1 MSDQS
6 TTTRIDSKHGLP
18 SQPYPDIGISAKMY
32 VERMNDYFELQ
43 VELGNTSM
51 NKDGVKQLT
60 FLNNITAAPGNSL
73 QLYRKRMKDMNQAI
87 TYDDLVNE
95 FKRSNTNLAEQENIM
110 TTLTY
115 RLRPDTSIYQH
126 EEAVNKHV
134 QKFNELY
141 NQLEDTR
148 DDARMRDAF
157 LHSLHPALTSQV
169 KSLLVSQQ
177 KSYDKATLFDVQ
189 QLAIANANAVQDK
202 WIQYRSNARDRQ
214 SGVKRPYQ
222 PPASL
227 QTRVSHI
234 QNAYSNE
241 HDNSSSNSNTSSVNT
256 INYQP
261 QRSNNKQL
269 IDMIMKYCEAHNLC
283 KWCKQVKHLPDGE
296 RCYKVKQPARIDNN
310 ELMSF
315 AQSRGITL
323 NMRGRQN

>member
-1 MSDQS
+1 M
-6 TTTRIDSKHGLP
+6 TAPDSKHGLP
-18 SQPYPDIGISAKMY
+18 SKSYPDIGISAKMY

-43 VELGNTSM
+43 VSLGNTSM
-51 NKDGVKQLT
+51 SNDNVRQLT
-60 FLNNITAAPGNSL
+60 FLNNVTGAPGNSL
-73 QLYRKRMKDMNQAI
+73 QLYRKRMKDMHRDI
-87 TYDDLVNE
+87 TYNDLVTE

-115 RLRPDTSIYQH
+115 RLRPDTNIYQH

-157 LHSLHPALTSQV
+157 LHSLHPALNSQV

-177 KSYDKATLFDVQ
+177 KSTDRATLFDVQ

-214 SGVKRPYQ
+214 AGVKRPYQ
-222 PPASL
+222 QPSTPA
-227 QTRVSHI
+227 RVNNIH
-234 QNAYSNE
+234 NAYGNDTNE
-241 HDNSSSNSNTSSVNT
+241 YNDSSSTSSINAV
-256 INYQP
+256 NYQP
-261 QRSNNKQL
+261 QRSNNRQL
-269 IDMIMKYCEAHNLC
+269 IDTVIQYCEAHNLC
-283 KWCKQVKHLPDGE
+283 RWCKQSKHLAEGE
-296 RCYKVKQPARIDNN
+296 RCYKVKRPARINN
-310 ELMSF
+310 DELMAF
-315 AQSRGITL
+315 AQSRGINL

>member
-1 MSDQS
+1 
-6 TTTRIDSKHGLP
+6 
-18 SQPYPDIGISAKMY
+18 
-32 VERMNDYFELQ
+32 
-43 VELGNTSM
+43 
-51 NKDGVKQLT
+51 
-60 FLNNITAAPGNSL
+60 
-73 QLYRKRMKDMNQAI
+73 
-87 TYDDLVNE
+87 
-95 FKRSNTNLAEQENIM
+95 
-110 TTLTY
+110 
-115 RLRPDTSIYQH
+115 
-126 EEAVNKHV
+126 
-134 QKFNELY
+134 
-141 NQLEDTR
+141 
-148 DDARMRDAF
+148 MRDAF

-202 WIQYRSNARDRQ
+202 WIQSRSNARDRQ